1 MSVAEAV
8 VRVTGRKPLGGNAVR
23 RIVWA
28 ASVIVA
34 VIVLSLAVRGLIPM
48 INRPVTQI
56 QIVGR
61 LTHISPSEVA
71 AVADIA
77 PGTRLFD
84 VQMEN
89 LESRVAALPWVAK
102 AAITREWPNRIRIRI
117 SERRPFARWGDHAL
131 IDTSGQVFEPKK
143 DAPNAPQWKTLPELS
158 GPAGQEKNVMDL
170 WRKMSAALAAGPFA
184 LAELR
189 EDGRGDWTARCRSGV
204 VLRFGG
210 ANPVAKLQLLR
221 YTVAPALSQK
231 LNQIAAIDLRYTNGF
246 AVRWRVPAPGQPS
259 TASPLAAGERPSR

>member
-8 VRVTGRKPLGGNAVR
+8 VRVAGRKPLSGSAVR
-23 RIVWA
+23 RTVWA
-28 ASVIVA
+28 AGVIGA
-34 VIVLSLAVRGLIPM
+34 LMALSLVVRGLIPM

-71 AVADIA
+71 AVANIA

-84 VQMEN
+84 VQMGG
-89 LESRVAALPWVAK
+89 LESRVAALPWVSRVT
-102 AAITREWPNRIRIRI
+102 ITREWPDRIRIRI
-117 SERRPFARWGDHAL
+117 AERRPFARWDGRAL

-143 DAPNAPQWKTLPELS
+143 NVLTASQWKTLPELS
-158 GPAGQEKNVMDL
+158 GPTGQGKDVMDL
-170 WRKMSAALAAGPFA
+170 WREMSAALANGPFA
-184 LAELR
+184 LAGLR
-189 EDGRGDWTARCRSGV
+189 EDGRGDWAARCRSGV

-210 ANPVAKLQLLR
+210 DNLVAKLQLLR

-246 AVRWRVPAPGQPS
+246 AVRWRAPVLGQPS
-259 TASPLAAGERPSR
+259 TDSPLAAEKRPSR